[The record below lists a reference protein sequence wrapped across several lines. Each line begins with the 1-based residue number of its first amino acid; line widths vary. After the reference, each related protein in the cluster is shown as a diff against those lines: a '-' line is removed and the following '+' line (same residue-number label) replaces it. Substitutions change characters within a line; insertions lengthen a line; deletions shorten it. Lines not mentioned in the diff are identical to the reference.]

1 MTHISIT
8 TLVSRGAR
16 LADRAPREQGP
27 PETAHR
33 SVDRRPAALSA
44 PGTSERAHRTLYDC
58 PRILRRT
65 MTTLFASQS
74 LAQAA
79 FIACGTVSALVG
91 LQLGGSEAWA
101 GVPSAT
107 LRLAGALAA
116 PLVAAL
122 TERFGRRR
130 GLAWGLAAGV
140 LGAGVAV
147 GGIGTHAFI
156 LFLAGLLPMGIAS
169 AAMML
174 QRFAA
179 AEVTPPQRR
188 GRAVSIVVIGGAVGS
203 VLGPLLVAPS
213 GRWAAAVGLDELA
226 GPFVMA
232 LLILAVASA
241 SLVGWL
247 RPDPRDVSWK
257 MAEKHPEPTV
267 HHGSTRSISQVLRT
281 PGASLAVAA
290 MIFSQWVMVSLMV
303 ITSLYMKNHG
313 EGLTDLSLV
322 IAAHT
327 FGMFALSFVA
337 GRLADGWGR
346 GKVILAGAVM
356 LVVACLLAPLFT
368 ATLPLAAALFLL
380 GLGWNFC
387 YVGGS
392 TLLADQLSPTERAKI
407 QGTNELLIGL
417 VSAAASLGG
426 GLLFAATS
434 YGALGLAGA
443 SVALV
448 LLGWTGWWMVGR
460 GRSTL
465 TQVPQ
470 SLWHPEQ

>member
-1 MTHISIT
+1 MTLTSVTHV
-8 TLVSRGAR
+8 VSAR
-16 LADRAPREQGP
+16 WRKANRASKELGF
-27 PETAHR
+27 PETAQR
-33 SVDRRPAALSA
+33 KPALSPTGLSHA
-44 PGTSERAHRTLYDC
+44 GAKERAPRTLYDC
-58 PRILRRT
+58 PRILHRT
-65 MTTLFASQS
+65 MATLFASQS

-91 LQLGGSEAWA
+91 LQLGGSAAWA

-122 TERFGRRR
+122 TERVGRRG
-130 GLAWGLAAGV
+130 GLALGLAAGV
-140 LGAGVAV
+140 LGAGMAV
-147 GGIGTHAFI
+147 GAIGTHAFL
-156 LFLAGLLPMGIAS
+156 LFLGGLLPMGIAS

-179 AEVTPPQRR
+179 AEVVPPQRR

-203 VLGPLLVAPS
+203 VVGPLLVGPS
-213 GRWAAAVGLDELA
+213 GRWAVAVGLDELA

-232 LLILAVASA
+232 LLILAAASG

-247 RPDPRDVSWK
+247 RPDPRDVGWK
-257 MAEKHPEPTV
+257 MAEKHPEPTA
-267 HHGSTRSISQVLRT
+267 HRGPTRAISQVLRT

-290 MIFSQWVMVSLMV
+290 MAFSQWVMVMLMV
-303 ITSLYMKNHG
+303 ITSLYMENHG
-313 EGLTDLSLV
+313 HDLTDLSLV

-327 FGMFALSFVA
+327 LGMFAFSFVA
-337 GRLADGWGR
+337 GHLADRWGR
-346 GKVILAGAVM
+346 GQVILAGAAL
-356 LVVACLLAPLFT
+356 LVLACVLAPLFS

-392 TLLADQLSPTERAKI
+392 TLLSDQLSPAERARI
-407 QGTNELLIGL
+407 QGANELLIGL
-417 VSAAASLGG
+417 VSAVASLGG

-434 YGALGLAGA
+434 YSALGLAGA
-443 SVALV
+443 LASLL
-448 LLGWTGWWMVGR
+448 LLGWTRVR
-460 GRSTL
+460 
-465 TQVPQ
+465 
-470 SLWHPEQ
+470 